1 MEVSCQEAK
10 CRETGPS
17 RGAPSH
23 RLPLGRQVTRTVST
37 RRCWEE
43 PRSSGR
49 QVPSAGGFLEGPDF
63 GGPGGWGGPRTPTFW
78 LCCSQSR
85 RSSSRLQKL
94 NLSSSCLETERRRPL
109 RSRPLMMWYQTGLP
123 SLSWPQKPLGSYS
136 LTTWMDARE
145 SGAGQWGRV

>member
-1 MEVSCQEAK
+1 ML
-10 CRETGPS
+10 
-17 RGAPSH
+17 GA
-23 RLPLGRQVTRTVST
+23 V
-37 RRCWEE
+37 
-43 PRSSGR
+43 
-49 QVPSAGGFLEGPDF
+49 LEGARFRRPRGM
-63 GGPGGWGGPRTPTFW
+63 GGPGTPTFW

-136 LTTWMDARE
+136 LTTWMDAQE
-145 SGAGQWGRV
+145 SRAGRWGRV